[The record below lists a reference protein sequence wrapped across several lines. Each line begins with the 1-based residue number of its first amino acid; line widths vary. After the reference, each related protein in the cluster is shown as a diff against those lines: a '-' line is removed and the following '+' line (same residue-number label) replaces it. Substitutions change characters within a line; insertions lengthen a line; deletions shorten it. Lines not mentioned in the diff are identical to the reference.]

1 MKDVEPALPIASPLM
16 RFLFGL
22 NNPISWS
29 CDASGWF
36 NTAQSPNLQ
45 QKKKKEKEK
54 RKRKE
59 LWQVTGETGFNSIK
73 RASSGLII
81 RRKEI
86 PRMPSSMRRHELL
99 QRARALDGVAVASPL
114 IPVPLKIFIRFFLL
128 FFSSSS
134 TSSSSSSSSSSLLL
148 NYYFV
153 LSPMK

>member
-54 RKRKE
+54 RKRKKKKKKE
-59 LWQVTGETGFNSIK
+59 KEKSCGRWQVK
-73 RASSGLII
+73 LGLIPLS
-81 RRKEI
+81 E
-86 PRMPSSMRRHELL
+86 
-99 QRARALDGVAVASPL
+99 QVAA
-114 IPVPLKIFIRFFLL
+114 
-128 FFSSSS
+128 
-134 TSSSSSSSSSSLLL
+134 
-148 NYYFV
+148 
-153 LSPMK
+153 